1 MKKLTYFI
9 EINRYNFPE
18 WPMPTISFLFVFLS
32 INLLYVSS
40 AQQTFRDSIAFES
53 NQTGTLNNY
62 SPMSQLNY
70 AVQEH
75 YILDGSLP
83 ISVFDAPELSG
94 MDTLNEFVPLSEFTY
109 AGLQRYTLDGSLPRT
124 VTEIK
129 PTNLAILGG
138 LYLGTFIGLHIYQ
151 HNAWW
156 KDQRRGFHFEE
167 DWVSALQADKSG
179 HAYGGYMA
187 SYLMSEGLMA
197 SGFDW
202 NDATLW
208 GAVFGCVYQTYV
220 ETNDGFAKEWGFS
233 PSDWYFDVLG
243 PLFFLAQHHVEA
255 LQNITPKWQYVPTTW
270 YGQPQIVRPSTV
282 FDDYNSS
289 SFYWSLN
296 VYNIL
301 PEQLK
306 QYWLPWLNIAV
317 GYGANAVDAVSDP
330 NEPPDQLSQ
339 RRYIV
344 CLDYDLV
351 KLLPDGGPFW
361 NWFRQS
367 LDLIKFPA
375 PSFEFSNG
383 ITRFRLFYPFHLH
396 LGSLKF

>member
-1 MKKLTYFI
+1 MKKLTYY
-9 EINRYNFPE
+9 INIIRCNFHG
-18 WPMPTISFLFVFLS
+18 WPKPAIISLFVFVTV
-32 INLLYVSS
+32 NLLSVSS
-40 AQQTFRDSIAFES
+40 AQQSSRDSAALET
-53 NQTGTLNNY
+53 NRAVALNNSLPLSGFSY
-62 SPMSQLNY
+62 SGEEQYS
-70 AVQEH
+70 
-75 YILDGSLP
+75 LDGSLP
-83 ISVFDAPELSG
+83 APVFNAPELNG
-94 MDTLNEFVPLSEFTY
+94 MDTLNEFVPLSQFTY
-109 AGLQRYTLDGSLPRT
+109 AGQQRYTLDGSLPRA
-124 VTEIK
+124 VTQIK

-138 LYLGTFIGLHIYQ
+138 LYLGTFVGLHIYQ

-179 HAYGGYMA
+179 HSYGGYMA

-208 GAVFGCVYQTYV
+208 GAIFGCAYQTYV

-255 LQNITPKWQYVPTTW
+255 LQNITPKWQFIPTTW
-270 YGQPQIVRPSTV
+270 YNEPQIVRPSTV

-301 PEQLK
+301 PDQLK

-330 NEPPDQLSQ
+330 NEPPDQLSE

-351 KLLPDGGPFW
+351 KLLPSGGEFW
-361 NWFRQS
+361 NWLRQS

-375 PSFEFSNG
+375 PSIEFTG
-383 ITRFRLFYPFHLH
+383 VTRFRLLYPFHFQI
-396 LGSLKF
+396 GSIKF